1 MVGRKIENAFPVKQ
15 HPVDTATVLLEAE
28 IQREKHGVTDR
39 FHLHKGEILGFAGL
53 VGSGRTETVSA
64 LIGAGRCHRKRVRL
78 GANRRRCAPRRR
90 RWRRASACC
99 RRAAKPKARCC
110 RSRWRRTSPSTGTT
124 GAARSSSAPARI
136 ATWCSG

>member
-1 MVGRKIENAFPVKQ
+1 M
-15 HPVDTATVLLEAE
+15 
-28 IQREKHGVTDR
+28 TDR

-78 GANRRRCAPRRR
+78 GGQP
-90 RWRRASACC
+90 
-99 RRAAKPKARCC
+99 AALRSPAQALAQGIGLLPESRKTEGWCC

-136 ATWCSG
+136 ATWCGG